1 MYIPSMW
8 ASEERIDSLEG
19 VATRDAE
26 AISMTSVTR
35 SKVGMSERVLPY
47 SLILC
52 SLITY
57 LTINRVEPADIE
69 ML

>member
-35 SKVGMSERVLPY
+35 KHIQRLACITVL
-47 SLILC
+47 SDIML
-52 SLITY
+52 TY
-57 LTINRVEPADIE
+57 HQSNNQQSRAS
-69 ML
+69 